1 MAASKKKVAKK
12 KQAKKSTST
21 SSAKGKQWSF
31 PKNTLEDAL
40 RIARA
45 IEDKNA
51 GNPMRA
57 ADLVIAV
64 GYKKATDWRFQD
76 LLRSAN
82 QYGLVSGS
90 GSTAIVRM
98 EKLGEDIVAP
108 SSSSQ
113 RQEALMQ
120 AFRTVDAFRQVEDF
134 YGGKRIPEDEFF
146 ENTLVREFSIPRD
159 RVKTFISVFTE
170 NYRYLNLFAARNYDA
185 EEPSSERIVAGETN
199 EKVAPRKARKTERIR
214 EFLDTCF
221 VMMPFGEWFDK
232 YYQDIYIPAIKE
244 AGFEPVRADELFS
257 TGTVVEQIWEQIQ
270 KGTVLLADLS
280 HKNANVFYELG
291 LAHAANKPV
300 VFTTCALDDIPF
312 DLRHLR
318 VIVYDIREPD
328 WATKLGKSV
337 TDYLKNA
344 KSDPIR
350 SIPQPF
356 RDAASDSE

>member
-1 MAASKKKVAKK
+1 MATSKKKVTKK
-12 KQAKKSTST
+12 KKAKKSTGARA
-21 SSAKGKQWSF
+21 AKGKLWSF

-40 RIARA
+40 RVARS

-57 ADLVIAV
+57 SDLVIAV
-64 GYKKATDWRFQD
+64 GYKKPNDWRFQD

-82 QYGLVSGS
+82 LYGLVSGT
-90 GSTAIVRM
+90 GATATVKM
-98 EKLGEDIVAP
+98 EKLGEDVVAP
-108 SSSSQ
+108 SSSTQ

-120 AFRTVDAFRQVEDF
+120 AFKAVESFKKVDDF

-159 RVKTFISVFTE
+159 RVKIFTEVFTE
-170 NYRYLNLFAARNYDA
+170 NYRYLNLFAARSIDTEIVPA
-185 EEPSSERIVAGETN
+185 QKKGIGHADEKITHRKKPQSERV
-199 EKVAPRKARKTERIR
+199 R

-221 VMMPFGEWFDK
+221 VMMPFGEWFDR
-232 YYQDIYIPAIKE
+232 YYQDVYIPAIKE

-300 VFTTCALDDIPF
+300 VFTTSNIDDIPF

-356 RDAASDSE
+356 REVLSDLE